1 MGVSPMS
8 PTGVPP
14 VDFSVLGRA
23 ETALRLT
30 GKMPVPL
37 HKDFSYTLQVVQHP
51 THPQVSAKRKRW
63 FGPPA
68 AERIPS
74 KEPQWLMQANEQKLG
89 GI

>member
-14 VDFSVLGRA
+14 VDFFVLGRA

-37 HKDFSYTLQVVQHP
+37 RKDFSYTL
-51 THPQVSAKRKRW
+51 
-63 FGPPA
+63 
-68 AERIPS
+68 
-74 KEPQWLMQANEQKLG
+74 
-89 GI
+89 

>member
-30 GKMPVPL
+30 GKMPVPP
-37 HKDFSYTLQVVQHP
+37 HKNFSYTL
-51 THPQVSAKRKRW
+51 
-63 FGPPA
+63 
-68 AERIPS
+68 
-74 KEPQWLMQANEQKLG
+74 
-89 GI
+89 